1 MESIGMCGI
10 TGFWG
15 EAARSE
21 DFVRILGRMVPAL
34 AHRGPDGSGT
44 WFDPEAGVGLGHAR
58 LAVVDL
64 SPAGDQPM
72 VSADGRYVLVHN
84 GEAYNFQALRAQL
97 DGSGQTP
104 PGGWR
109 GHSDTEVILAA
120 VSAWGLPAAV
130 ERLVGMF
137 AFGLWDR
144 AEQRLTLVRDRLGIK
159 PLYYG
164 YLGPNLVFGSE
175 LKALRRHPAWD
186 RPVDR
191 DVLALYFRYLY
202 IPTPYCVYQGLQK
215 LESGSWLSFSRE
227 DVARRRMPEPVRYW
241 SLEEQA
247 ARGMADPLEGDEEEI
262 TDVLEGALSEA
273 VRLRLVSDV
282 PLGAFLSG
290 GVDSSAVAALMQSH
304 SSRPV
309 KTFTI
314 GSPDAGYDEAG
325 HARRVAA
332 HLGTEHTELLVD
344 EARAREV
351 VPLLPRFY
359 DEPFADASQ
368 IPTFLVS
375 RMAREHVTV
384 CLSGDGGD
392 EAFGGYNRYL
402 LAPALWGRLEPLPP
416 LARRIAAGGMRRGGE
431 AVLHAAYK
439 LAEPLLPERK
449 RHRIFRDKV
458 QKVAEAM
465 AATDRLDFFH
475 SLVSYWREPE
485 RLVAGARP
493 PATRFTNLD
502 PRLASLDFPSL
513 MMALDQTTYL
523 PDDIL
528 TKVDRASMAVS
539 LEARVPVLDHRV
551 VETAWRIPVRFKIG
565 GLGKHILRRVLYR
578 HVPAGLVER
587 PKQGFGVP
595 LDSWLRGPLKGWAEE
610 LLRPELLRRQ
620 GVLNPEPVAAMW
632 QEHESGKRNRQYHL
646 WAVLMF
652 QSWLAE
658 YGA

>member
-1 MESIGMCGI
+1 
-10 TGFWG
+10 
-15 EAARSE
+15 
-21 DFVRILGRMVPAL
+21 
-34 AHRGPDGSGT
+34 
-44 WFDPEAGVGLGHAR
+44 
-58 LAVVDL
+58 
-64 SPAGDQPM
+64 
-72 VSADGRYVLVHN
+72 
-84 GEAYNFQALRAQL
+84 
-97 DGSGQTP
+97 
-104 PGGWR
+104 
-109 GHSDTEVILAA
+109 
-120 VSAWGLPAAV
+120 
-130 ERLVGMF
+130 
-137 AFGLWDR
+137 
-144 AEQRLTLVRDRLGIK
+144 
-159 PLYYG
+159 
-164 YLGPNLVFGSE
+164 
-175 LKALRRHPAWD
+175 
-186 RPVDR
+186 
-191 DVLALYFRYLY
+191 
-202 IPTPYCVYQGLQK
+202 
-215 LESGSWLSFSRE
+215 
-227 DVARRRMPEPVRYW
+227 MPEPVRYW

-351 VPLLPRFY
+351 VPLLPRFLRRALCRRLS
-359 DEPFADASQ
+359 DSHFSGVPHGQGACHGMPLGGTAGTRLSEDTTATCWPRPCGAGWNLCPPWRAG
-368 IPTFLVS
+368 S
-375 RMAREHVTV
+375 R
-384 CLSGDGGD
+384 L
-392 EAFGGYNRYL
+392 
-402 LAPALWGRLEPLPP
+402 
-416 LARRIAAGGMRRGGE
+416 GGMRRGGE

-595 LDSWLRGPLKGWAEE
+595 LDSLVAGAAQGLGRGTASAGTSAATGSFESRARGRHVARARIRQTEPAVPTSGPCSCFRVGWRSMVRDGYSGSKTNAA
-610 LLRPELLRRQ
+610 Q
-620 GVLNPEPVAAMW
+620 GVARFPRGREHRSFSPRSGGAAGPGRGGGDGVRAAGAARGGDRSSW
-632 QEHESGKRNRQYHL
+632 GHGASLFPGQGES
-646 WAVLMF
+646 
-652 QSWLAE
+652 
-658 YGA
+658 